1 MDFII
6 AGIILAILLLLLLY
20 GIPVFASLGIASV
33 AAIILTKGFN
43 GLTVIPELYYEKMD
57 NFVLIAIPLFILMGE
72 ILFHTGIGTDLYK
85 MASRWTNKVPGGLA
99 MGTVIAST
107 VFGAMCGVSVAGAAT
122 IGAFAVPEMLKRGYD
137 KSLATGSVAASGAL
151 ALLIP
156 PSIGFILYGAVADE
170 SVGKLF
176 IGGIIPGIILSLCM
190 MIYIFFVAITKPEK
204 APIPKEKITWSMR
217 LQSLFRCW
225 AAIFLIILVLGSIY
239 FGIATPTE
247 SAAIG
252 AAGAFFLAMFVYKT
266 LNIKVFVEILL
277 STMRTTGMLLFIF
290 INAMIF
296 GYVLTRLQVPQA
308 LASLVADS
316 HMAKWEVLTSI
327 VILLIFLGM
336 FLDGASVILIATPI
350 LLPVIEVL
358 GYDKIWFGVILM
370 ITIEMAVITP
380 PVGLNLYVIKSIAP
394 ENVSLKDIITGAI
407 PFVFVEIAVLIFFIL
422 FPEIVL
428 WLPYASR

>member
-1 MDFII
+1 MDFLVAII
-6 AGIILAILLLLLLY
+6 VLILLLLLLFY
-20 GIPVFASLGIASV
+20 GVPVFASLGISSAV
-33 AAIILTKGFN
+33 AIVLTRGFE
-43 GLTVIPELYYEKMD
+43 GLSVIPELYYEKMD

-72 ILFHTGIGTDLYK
+72 VLFHTGIGSDLYK
-85 MASRWTNKVPGGLA
+85 MASRWTNKIPGGLA

-170 SVGKLF
+170 SVGRLF
-176 IGGIIPGIILSLCM
+176 IGGIVPGVVLAFCM
-190 MIYIFFVAITKPEK
+190 MVYIFIVAVLKPEK
-204 APIPKEKITWSMR
+204 APIPDEKITWRMR
-217 LQSLFRCW
+217 FQSLFRCW
-225 AAIFLIILVLGSIY
+225 AAIFLIALVLGSIY
-239 FGIATPTE
+239 LGIATPTE

-252 AAGAFFLAMFVYKT
+252 AAGAFFLAIFVYRS
-266 LNIKVFVEILL
+266 LNLKIFFDIIL
-277 STMRTTGMLLFIF
+277 STMKTTGMILFIF
-290 INAMIF
+290 INAMLF
-296 GYVLTRLQVPQA
+296 GYVLTRLQVPQQ
-308 LASLVADS
+308 LAMFVADA
-316 HMAKWEVLTSI
+316 HMAKWAVLTSI
-327 VILLIFLGM
+327 VLLLIFMGM

-350 LLPVIEVL
+350 LLPVIQVF

-394 ENVSLKDIITGAI
+394 ENVTLKDIIMGSL
-407 PFVFVEIAVLIFFIL
+407 PFVLVEIAVLIFFIL
-422 FPEIVL
+422 FPELVL
-428 WLPYASR
+428 WLPMKM

>member
-1 MDFII
+1 MDFLI
-6 AGIILAILLLLLLY
+6 AVIILALLLIFLLY

-33 AAIILTKGFN
+33 TAIVLTKGFH

-72 ILFHTGIGTDLYK
+72 ILFHTGIGSDLYK
-85 MASRWTNKVPGGLA
+85 MASRWTNKIPGGLA

-176 IGGIIPGIILSLCM
+176 IGGIVPGIILAICM
-190 MIYIFFVAITKPEK
+190 MIYIFIVAMINPEK
-204 APIPKEKITWSMR
+204 APVPDEKVTWQMR
-217 LQSLFRCW
+217 IQSLLRCW

-239 FGIATPTE
+239 FGVATPTE

-252 AAGAFFLAMFVYKT
+252 AAGAFFLAIFVYKT
-266 LNIKVFVEILL
+266 LTTKIFFEILI

-308 LASLVADS
+308 LASLVADA
-316 HMAKWEVLTSI
+316 HMSKWAVLTSI

-394 ENVSLKDIITGAI
+394 ENVSLRDIIMGAI
-407 PFVFVEIAVLIFFIL
+407 PFVFVEIAVLFFFIM
-422 FPEIVL
+422 FPDIVL
-428 WLPYASR
+428 WLPNK

>member
-266 LNIKVFVEILL
+266 LNIRVFVEILL

-358 GYDKIWFGVILM
+358 GYDKVWFGVILM

>member
-1 MDFII
+1 MDFFI
-6 AGIILAILLLLLLY
+6 AVIILVLLLIFLLY
-20 GIPVFASLGIASV
+20 GIPVFASLGLSSV
-33 AAIILTKGFN
+33 VAIILTKGFH

-72 ILFHTGIGTDLYK
+72 ILFHTGIGSDLYK
-85 MASRWTNKVPGGLA
+85 MASRWTNKIPGGLA

-176 IGGIIPGIILSLCM
+176 IGGIVPGILLAFCM
-190 MIYIFFVAITKPEK
+190 MVYIFVVAMLRPEK
-204 APIPKEKITWSMR
+204 APIPEEKITWKMR
-217 LQSLFRCW
+217 MESLFRCW

-239 FGIATPTE
+239 FGVATPTE

-252 AAGAFFLAMFVYKT
+252 AAGAFFLAIFVYKT
-266 LNIKVFVEILL
+266 LTVKVFFDILL
-277 STMRTTGMLLFIF
+277 STMKTTGMLLFIF

-308 LASLVADS
+308 LASLVADA
-316 HMAKWEVLTSI
+316 HMSKWAVLTSI

-394 ENVSLKDIITGAI
+394 ENVTLKDIIMGAI
-407 PFVFVEIAVLIFFIL
+407 PFVFVEIAVLFFFIL
-422 FPEIVL
+422 FPDIVL
-428 WLPYASR
+428 WLPNLR

>member
-1 MDFII
+1 MDIII
-6 AGIILAILLLLLLY
+6 AIFILILLLLLLLY
-20 GIPVFASLGIASV
+20 GIPVFASLGISSV
-33 AAIILTKGFN
+33 VAIVVTRGFE

-72 ILFHTGIGTDLYK
+72 ILFHTGIGSDLYK
-85 MASRWTNKVPGGLA
+85 MASRWTNKIPGGLA
-99 MGTVIAST
+99 MGTVVAST

-170 SVGKLF
+170 SVGRLF
-176 IGGIIPGIILSLCM
+176 IAGIVPGIILALCM
-190 MIYIFFVAITKPEK
+190 MIYIFIVAIVKPDN
-204 APIPKEKITWSMR
+204 APIPKEKITWKMR
-217 LQSLFRCW
+217 LESLLRCW
-225 AAIFLIILVLGSIY
+225 AALFLILLVLGSIY

-252 AAGAFFLAMFVYKT
+252 AAGAFFLAIFIYKS
-266 LNIKVFVEILL
+266 LNWKVFLDILL
-277 STMRTTGMLLFIF
+277 STMKTTGMILFIF
-290 INAMIF
+290 INAMLF
-296 GYVLTRLQVPQA
+296 GYILTRLQVPQQ
-308 LASLVADS
+308 LANLVAES
-316 HMAKWEVLTSI
+316 HMAKWAVLSSI
-327 VILLIFLGM
+327 IILLIFLGM

-350 LLPVIEVL
+350 LLPVIEVI
-358 GYDKIWFGVILM
+358 GYDKLWFGVILM

-394 ENVSLKDIITGAI
+394 DNVNLKDIIIGAL
-407 PFVFVEIAVLIFFIL
+407 PFVFVEILLIIFFII

-428 WLPYASR
+428 WLPMKM

>member
-1 MDFII
+1 MDFVI
-6 AGIILAILLLLLLY
+6 AIAVLILLLLLLFY
-20 GIPVFASLGIASV
+20 GVPVFASLGISSV
-33 AAIILTKGFN
+33 VAIVLTRGFD
-43 GLTVIPELYYEKMD
+43 GLAVIPELYYEKMD

-72 ILFHTGIGTDLYK
+72 VLFHTGIGSDLYK
-85 MASRWTNKVPGGLA
+85 MASRWTNKIPGGLA

-176 IGGIIPGIILSLCM
+176 IGGIIPGIILAFCM
-190 MIYIFFVAITKPEK
+190 MVYIFIVAILKPEK
-204 APIPKEKITWSMR
+204 APIPNEEITWKMR
-217 LQSLFRCW
+217 FQSLLRCW
-225 AAIFLIILVLGSIY
+225 AALFLIALVLGSIY

-252 AAGAFFLAMFVYKT
+252 AAGAFFLAIFIYRT
-266 LNIKVFVEILL
+266 LTINIFFDIIL
-277 STMRTTGMLLFIF
+277 STMKTTGMILFIF
-290 INAMIF
+290 INAMLF
-296 GYVLTRLQVPQA
+296 GYVLTRLQIPQQLA
-308 LASLVADS
+308 LFVANA
-316 HMAKWEVLTSI
+316 HMTKWAVLTSI
-327 VILLIFLGM
+327 VLLLIFMGM

-350 LLPVIEVL
+350 LLPVIQVF

-394 ENVSLKDIITGAI
+394 ENVSLKDIITGSL
-407 PFVFVEIAVLIFFIL
+407 PFVLVEIAVLIFFIL
-422 FPEIVL
+422 FPELVL
-428 WLPYASR
+428 WLPMKM